1 MVAAHTLV
9 WSEGMTDWLPA
20 SSIDGLFEAPIPQAA
35 PAPTLHQPQINL
47 GSPMAPQSAP
57 AQVNPYST
65 PQANL
70 GMGSG
75 IQPKLTLTGILF
87 SFSGRIPRRT
97 FWGASLSVIG
107 IFYAAMCGAMAVLG
121 ENSGAFMGLI
131 ILLYIPMIWCMLAI
145 QCKRWHDLDKSGWWY
160 FISWIP
166 FVGSI
171 WFLIETGCLRG
182 TFGLNRYGE
191 DPT

>member
-47 GSPMAPQSAP
+47 GSPMATQSAP
-57 AQVNPYST
+57 AQVNPYSK

-87 SFSGRIPRRT
+87 S
-97 FWGASLSVIG
+97 
-107 IFYAAMCGAMAVLG
+107 
-121 ENSGAFMGLI
+121 FMGLI